1 VLPVGIERET
11 LRSVERCCP
20 SAAQARRSET
30 CSCARTCSIDARI
43 DDIRRRER
51 DGAVELR
58 RLRVGA
64 RVRILGGPF
73 RDHLGLCTAMTGRE
87 RVLVLLNVL
96 GMRRQVRRR
105 SRQIGRPR

>member
-1 VLPVGIERET
+1 VP
-11 LRSVERCCP
+11 
-20 SAAQARRSET
+20 
-30 CSCARTCSIDARI
+30 DARI

-64 RVRILGGPF
+64 RVRIRGGPF

-96 GMRRQVRRR
+96 GARRQVRRR
-105 SRQIGRPR
+105 AFAPDRKSSLSIRCSDRHRASGGVCF

>member
-1 VLPVGIERET
+1 MP
-11 LRSVERCCP
+11 
-20 SAAQARRSET
+20 
-30 CSCARTCSIDARI
+30 DARI

-73 RDHLGLCTAMTGRE
+73 RDHLGLCTGMTGRE
-87 RVLVLLNVL
+87 RVLILINVL
-96 GMRRQVRRR
+96 GAQRCDAVEPVWRRDYCPGPSTKPASGVA
-105 SRQIGRPR
+105 